1 MNTAEKRIERGDIE
15 DIRLRISKLFSQC
28 LDDIEH
34 TVSEAGLNMREV
46 GVDLE
51 KYVLCGDK
59 CIVELKLQM

>member
-1 MNTAEKRIERGDIE
+1 MNTAEQRVERGDIE
-15 DIRLRISKLFSQC
+15 HIRLRITKLFSQC
-28 LDDIEH
+28 LNDIEH

-51 KYVLCGDK
+51 KYVLCGDT